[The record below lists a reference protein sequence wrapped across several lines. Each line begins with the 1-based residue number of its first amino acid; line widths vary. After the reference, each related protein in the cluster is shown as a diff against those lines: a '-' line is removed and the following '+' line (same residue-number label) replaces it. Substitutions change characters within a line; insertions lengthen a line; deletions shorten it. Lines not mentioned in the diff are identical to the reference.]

1 MSVLVYTGEV
11 TGQVEAQVN
20 GQVASPVTGQ
30 SESRPEWFS
39 KGGRTFLSAN
49 KNRMAGWKTRPP
61 LRPADK
67 VLKKIL
73 EKDGV

>member
-1 MSVLVYTGEV
+1 MSVLLQ

-20 GQVASPVTGQ
+20 GQVAQPVTGQ

-49 KNRMAGWKTRPP
+49 KKFMAGWKTRPP
-61 LRPADK
+61 LRETNMTDK
-67 VLKKIL
+67 ALKEIL
-73 EKDGV
+73 EKIGV